1 VTAENPEP
9 TSTWIIGYGNPHR
22 KDDGI
27 GPYVIEQLHLRLG
40 SRTGVAL
47 RSLHQLDPVVAEEV
61 QGAEVLI
68 LVDATVE
75 PLERGLRWAR
85 VQPKRDVLP
94 WGTHHLQ
101 PSVFA
106 GLLEA
111 LYRRPP
117 VTWSV
122 SVQGNDFGFGEGLSL
137 EAQKK
142 AEKASREIIAF
153 CSRDFIDKAQGSI
166 NDTLVPCPRS
176 FAPKYG
182 KLKFCNQFHI

>member
-1 VTAENPEP
+1 MTAQTPEP
-9 TSTWIIGYGNPHR
+9 CSTWIIGYGNPHR

-27 GPYVIEQLHLRLG
+27 GPYVIERLSLNLG
-40 SRTGVAL
+40 ERTGVAL

-75 PLERGLRWAR
+75 PLEHGLRWIR

-101 PSVFA
+101 PSAFA

-111 LYRRPP
+111 LYRRHPA
-117 VTWSV
+117 TWLV

-137 EAQKK
+137 EAREK
-142 AEKASREIIAF
+142 AEQASREIIQF
-153 CSRDFIDKAQGSI
+153 CSREFIDKAEGSI
-166 NDTLVPCPRS
+166 NDTAAGSR
-176 FAPKYG
+176 
-182 KLKFCNQFHI
+182 